1 MTTEHNVLILSID
14 CRAGYC
20 TYWQDCEKEEMD
32 WVFLFVCFLFDYDFL
47 LQLYLNSGVQ
57 KEVLWDCHPNL
68 VNSKAP
74 GSCLG
79 LFLWMYEWMCRQEMQ
94 RSSCLWKNKQH
105 WSSIWSTNHPTHF
118 LFISTQSLMFFFL
131 WSTHSIC
138 IIQSCLHLFEC
149 LWVAERDR
157 QGWCHCYLNMCDS
170 LLCTMDFCQS
180 GHPGTKWPWIVVF

>member
-1 MTTEHNVLILSID
+1 MFLS
-14 CRAGYC
+14 CLLTVG
-20 TYWQDCEKEEMD
+20 QDTAPTDRTVKKRR
-32 WVFLFVCFLFDYDFL
+32 WTVFYFFLFSFWVRFSSPTISKLRCTKGGTMR
-47 LQLYLNSGVQ
+47 LYLVY
-57 KEVLWDCHPNL
+57 L

-118 LFISTQSLMFFFL
+118 LFPFLVHFHPISNVFLSLEH
-131 WSTHSIC
+131 THCIC

-149 LWVAERDR
+149 LWVAEGDR
-157 QGWCHCYLNMCDS
+157 QGWCHCYLNVCDS